1 MSQLSEVQ
9 QRAVTHRDGPML
21 VLAGPGSGKTL
32 VLTWRVRY
40 LTEVCRINPGAI
52 LVITF
57 TRAAAREM
65 KERYLRMTG
74 SESTAVS
81 FGTFHAVFFQIL
93 KLAYGYRSE
102 NILREEEK
110 YRFLKDAV
118 FRQKLEPDDEAELLS
133 SISSEISR
141 VKNERPDLQ
150 VYKATSCDS
159 KSFRAIFNEYDNRLR
174 RSGKIDF
181 DDMLGYCYELLKER
195 PDILRAWQRK
205 FRYILVD
212 EFQDINQ
219 LQYDIVRMLAAPED
233 NLFIVGDD
241 DQSIYR
247 FRGAKPQIMLHFEE
261 DYPAA
266 KRVLL
271 DTNYRCTGAIVE
283 GAGRVIANNKERFP
297 KDIRAQKDRGPA
309 ILTHLFKNQ
318 EEEYACVID
327 KIRLWREK
335 GGSYGDIAVLFRT
348 NTQPRKLVEELIAE
362 GIPFRM
368 RDSLPNLY
376 DHWIVRDIFT
386 YLRMSKGSLKRS
398 DFLQIMNRPKRYIGR
413 ECLESEEISWE
424 ALLTWYDDKPWVCE
438 RIEKLQKDL
447 KLAGRLSPSGAHHY
461 IRHIIGYE
469 GYLKE
474 YAEYR
479 GRNPEELSAILDEL
493 AELAKG
499 FSTLADWEA
508 HIARVRE
515 ELAKQ
520 AREREQNK
528 DSVSLSTMHSSKGLE
543 YRIVFII
550 DANEGITP
558 HRRVIFEED
567 MEEER
572 RLFYVAM
579 TRAKE
584 LLYIFSVKKLYGKK
598 AEISRFVEEL
608 LE

>member
-40 LTEVCRINPGAI
+40 LTEVCRINPGEI

-150 VYKATSCDS
+150 AYKATSCDS

-195 PDILRAWQRK
+195 PDILGAWQRK

-447 KLAGRLSPSGAHHY
+447 KLAGRLSPSGALHY